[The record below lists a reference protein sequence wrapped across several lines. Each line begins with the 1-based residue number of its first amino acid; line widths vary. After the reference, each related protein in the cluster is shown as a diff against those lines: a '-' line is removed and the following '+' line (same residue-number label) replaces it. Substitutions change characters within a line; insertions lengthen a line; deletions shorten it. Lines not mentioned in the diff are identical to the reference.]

1 MKSII
6 FCLLLCMCFSLHAQ
20 PVALHGRLAVQEGK
34 LVDAK
39 NKPIALHGM
48 SFGWHCF
55 WPRFYNA
62 GAVGTL
68 KKDWQCTVVRAAM
81 GVEPDK
87 GYIKD
92 SAGSVKN
99 IKAVVDAAIQHGI
112 YVIIDFH
119 SHNIKAAEAKT
130 FFTEMAAAYHQ
141 YPNIIY
147 EIFNEPD
154 YESWAE
160 VKQYSINIINTI
172 RAIDSSNIILVGNPH
187 WDQDILLPM
196 SDPITGV
203 NNIMYSLHFYAATHK
218 QFLRDQA
225 ATAVKNGLPV
235 FISECAAM
243 EASGDGPINE
253 TEWDA
258 WKLWADKNMI
268 SWVAWSVSDKN
279 ETCSVLQPGASS
291 AGPWKEAD
299 IKPAGLLMRKALHSY
314 DTNGQLKR

>member
-1 MKSII
+1 MKLII
-6 FCLLLCMCFSLHAQ
+6 FSVLLHLCFSVHSQ
-20 PVALHGRLAVQEGK
+20 PVQLHGRLSVQNGR
-34 LVDAK
+34 LVDVK
-39 NKPIALHGM
+39 NNPVALHGM

-62 GAVGTL
+62 GAVATL
-68 KKDWQCTVVRAAM
+68 KNDWHCTVVRAAM

-92 SAGSVKN
+92 SSGSVKN
-99 IKAVVDAAIQHGI
+99 IKAVVDAAIQLGI

-119 SHNIKAAEAKT
+119 SHNIKAAEAKR
-130 FFTEMAAAYHQ
+130 FFSDMAATYHQ

-160 VKQYSINIINTI
+160 VKQYSIDIINSI
-172 RAIDSSNIILVGNPH
+172 RAIDSSNIILVGSPH

-196 SDPITGV
+196 KDPITGIS
-203 NNIMYSLHFYAATHK
+203 NIMYSLHFYAATHK

-225 ATAVKNGLPV
+225 ETAVQNGLPV

-243 EASGDGPINE
+243 EANGNGPINE
-253 TEWDA
+253 KEWGQ
-258 WKLWADKNMI
+258 WKEWADKNMI

-279 ETCSVLQPGASS
+279 ETCSVLLPS
-291 AGPWKEAD
+291 AVSTGPWKDTD
-299 IKPAGLLMRKALHSY
+299 IKPAGLLIRKALFTY
-314 DTNGQLKR
+314 DSDGNISK